1 MEVNNKSIRIS
12 RFLPLQEEEG
22 ERETVALF
30 TTQAR
35 LMETNID
42 LEYTDT

>member
-1 MEVNNKSIRIS
+1 MEVNNKRIRIS
-12 RFLPLQEEEG
+12 HFLSLQEEEE
-22 ERETVALF
+22 EREIVALF
-30 TTQAR
+30 TAKAR